1 MTETQAKP
9 RKVAKIVLD
18 RPPLK
23 DVRLI
28 LFTALGFLGGIILGG
43 ILFLLERYEN
53 ADFPEILESHE
64 QQPYIWFWVLAG
76 GLVGFILGWCWDRSV
91 TARIEM
97 VEAPGLGRRR
107 ATSTGTSLVRVDVS
121 GRSRY

>member
-23 DVRLI
+23 DTRLI
-28 LFTALGFLGGIILGG
+28 LFTALGFLGGIIIGG
-43 ILFLLERYEN
+43 VLDLLENYEN
-53 ADFPEILESHE
+53 ADFPHVLETPE

-107 ATSTGTSLVRVDVS
+107 AAQTSTALVRMDVS